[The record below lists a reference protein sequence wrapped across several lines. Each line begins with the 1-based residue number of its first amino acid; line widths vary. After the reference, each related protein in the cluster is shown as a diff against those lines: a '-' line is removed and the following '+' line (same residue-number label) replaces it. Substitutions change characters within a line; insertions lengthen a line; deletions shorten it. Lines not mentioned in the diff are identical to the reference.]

1 MLTCRG
7 MRRRMRFVRTCS
19 LGRRTAPT
27 RGFRLRLSAGG
38 LRASSF
44 QLRRSGRR
52 SCFLRIARAGQHAS
66 AEQRRSATGRQAPA
80 SNYRPALLFQTS
92 GPSKARNRPSPQ
104 KQNPTETR
112 IVIIPYCKGQCQFP
126 LGSGQVT
133 EVFRPRRWCHPAAS
147 NPAGAPGKPHPDR
160 SSGSIPLW
168 RNLLRCLPAVCS
180 LPGSRRRGSN

>member
-7 MRRRMRFVRTCS
+7 MRCRVRFVRTCS

-38 LRASSF
+38 LRARSF
-44 QLRRSGRR
+44 RLQRSGRR
-52 SCFLRIARAGQHAS
+52 SGFLRVGRAGQHAG
-66 AEQRRSATGRQAPA
+66 AQQRRSATGRQAPA
-80 SNYRPALLFQTS
+80 SSYRPTLLFQTS
-92 GPSKARNRPSPQ
+92 GPSKVRNRQSPQ

-133 EVFRPRRWCHPAAS
+133 EVFPPRRWCHPAVS
-147 NPAGAPGKPHPDR
+147 NRAGAPGKPHPGR
-160 SSGSIPLW
+160 SSGSIPPW
-168 RNLLRCLPAVCS
+168 RNPLRCLPAVCS
-180 LPGSRRRGSN
+180 LPRSRRRGSN